1 MNVLTKGFTKIKNRC
16 FRLFMKWFCR
26 RKRINNLFGTFYFNM
41 TLFDY
46 KLMKRGDFWKTV
58 RSHKEGYLYMIR
70 KIVKSLGD
78 YSDDQFIKE
87 VDYLRLYPL
96 NGKFNSWVDDKLTT
110 YYMLNQYQNYMPTYY
125 FYINSIGKIR
135 PMEEST
141 YCDVNRVIDFL
152 KEKKKVVL
160 KQAVGT
166 ISQGFMIVSYENE
179 SFWVNKKALTELEM
193 REELLSK
200 RDYIVQEYVATHP
213 SLPKNIHT
221 IRTVVMRQEDGKVQ
235 IGNVTINIKN
245 PLAEHLYLDETYLDV
260 DPETG
265 AYEKPFSGKLD
276 KKLNYSYDQSDL
288 EEFRGSIPNWQQV
301 RDKVI
306 EICDSMHEMSYWG
319 LDVFVTEEEPG
330 FKILE
335 INSNPGLNLLQ
346 IMKPAML
353 PGTPGET
360 FFKARLERIKG
371 KRSSK
376 YDALHQDKI
385 L

>member
-1 MNVLTKGFTKIKNRC
+1 
-16 FRLFMKWFCR
+16 
-26 RKRINNLFGTFYFNM
+26 
-41 TLFDY
+41 
-46 KLMKRGDFWKTV
+46 
-58 RSHKEGYLYMIR
+58 MIR

-110 YYMLNQYQNYMPTYY
+110 YYMLHQYQNYMPTYY

-166 ISQGFMIVSYENE
+166 ISQGFMIISYENE

-221 IRTVVMRQEDGKVQ
+221 IRTVVMRQEDGQVQ

-265 AYEKPFSGKLD
+265 AYERPFSGMLD

-288 EEFRGSIPNWQQV
+288 EEFRGSVPNWQQV

-353 PGTPGET
+353 PGTPSET